1 MSINNLDYYLK
12 ENNGNCVVLFSSSRC
27 LPCIEIKKYIEFKN
41 INIKCLIREDNNKE
55 LFKNNNIKML
65 PQIREYNS
73 YNKEIEI
80 IGFEK
85 IMKYLKNDYI
95 EDDFDNNDF

>member
-1 MSINNLDYYLK
+1 MSINNLDNYLK

-41 INIKCLIREDNNKE
+41 INMKCFIREDNNKE
-55 LFKNNNIKML
+55 LFINNNIEML
-65 PQIREYNS
+65 PQIREYNN
-73 YNKEIEI
+73 YNKENEI

-85 IMKYLKNDYI
+85 IMNYLKNDYI
-95 EDDFDNNDF
+95 ADDFDNTDF